1 MALLE
6 VKTSYATYT
15 DCAGLGEEPSVLYW
29 DAENSGYST
38 TRGEKVKAFYK
49 VLEQY
54 GFQFLNDE
62 EKNVVEGTSE
72 LYKKEKKDW
81 AEDQR

>member
-1 MALLE
+1 MH
-6 VKTSYATYT
+6 
-15 DCAGLGEEPSVLYW
+15 GG
-29 DAENSGYST
+29 

-72 LYKKEKKDW
+72 LYKKEKK
-81 AEDQR
+81 E